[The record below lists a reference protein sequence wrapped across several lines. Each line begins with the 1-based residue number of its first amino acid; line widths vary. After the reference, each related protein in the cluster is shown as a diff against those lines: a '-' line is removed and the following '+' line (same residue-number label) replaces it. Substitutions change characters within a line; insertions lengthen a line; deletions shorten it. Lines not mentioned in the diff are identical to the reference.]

1 MDPISKEGGTLFS
14 KELTSL
20 IISVLTSWQ
29 VIAVTLGIAAYV
41 AIVSNVARLY
51 RSARPKPSRLK
62 RPRKEKK
69 EKEAAENAETDELG
83 LEE

>member
-1 MDPISKEGGTLFS
+1 LFS

-29 VIAVTLGIAAYV
+29 TIAVTLGIAVYV

-51 RSARPKPSRLK
+51 GNARPKQPRIK

-69 EKEAAENAETDELG
+69 EKESVEKTDTDDLG

>member
-1 MDPISKEGGTLFS
+1 LFS

-20 IISVLTSWQ
+20 IVSVLTSWQ
-29 VIAVTLGIAAYV
+29 TIVVTLGIVVYI

-51 RSARPKPSRLK
+51 GKARPKRPGIR

-69 EKEAAENAETDELG
+69 EKEAAEEAETDDLG

>member
-1 MDPISKEGGTLFS
+1 MFS

-29 VIAVTLGIAAYV
+29 VIAVTLGIAVYI
-41 AIVSNVARLY
+41 AIVSNAARLY
-51 RSARPKPSRLK
+51 HSARPKQPRVK
-62 RPRKEKK
+62 RPGREKK
-69 EKEAAENAETDELG
+69 GKETEENAETDELG